1 MEELPVTKKEIST
14 YVKKLSSERKFEE
27 KEKFLLRKLEEGD
40 RSTIIIGSL
49 INLYSNQ
56 NRNWEVVEELAIEY
70 LTLRPNNGF
79 AQKKLALARKKQG
92 KPKIISD
99 KEKKLKIKEYRRK
112 LYNGEIKVEQLEEIL
127 TGCTEFEKKMLEAEF
142 YSSQNM
148 LQKARQTLKE
158 TAELENL
165 SEKERKFIK
174 QALQIVKANKMNEV
188 KKRIGW
194 RALVSDGEWQEH

>member
-79 AQKKLALARKKQG
+79 A
-92 KPKIISD
+92 
-99 KEKKLKIKEYRRK
+99 
-112 LYNGEIKVEQLEEIL
+112 
-127 TGCTEFEKKMLEAEF
+127 
-142 YSSQNM
+142 
-148 LQKARQTLKE
+148 
-158 TAELENL
+158 
-165 SEKERKFIK
+165 
-174 QALQIVKANKMNEV
+174 
-188 KKRIGW
+188 
-194 RALVSDGEWQEH
+194 

>member
-1 MEELPVTKKEIST
+1 
-14 YVKKLSSERKFEE
+14 
-27 KEKFLLRKLEEGD
+27 
-40 RSTIIIGSL
+40 
-49 INLYSNQ
+49 
-56 NRNWEVVEELAIEY
+56 
-70 LTLRPNNGF
+70 
-79 AQKKLALARKKQG
+79 
-92 KPKIISD
+92 
-99 KEKKLKIKEYRRK
+99 
-112 LYNGEIKVEQLEEIL
+112 
-127 TGCTEFEKKMLEAEF
+127 MLEAEF

-148 LQKARQTLKE
+148 LQKARETLKE